1 MWGDAL
7 AHLYMCR
14 YIYVHIYCYAPFQQT
29 TSIPAG
35 VDQNHTFNMDED
47 WKTAASAIHVDHAA
61 PAATHPSNEQNEIQD
76 KKCQLD
82 EDALQSARVEH
93 GLSVRDA
100 IAAYPAAIFWSFA
113 VSGCVIMEG
122 YDQILVQSLFAY
134 PTFQKQY
141 GSPTGAVYTNG
152 QPKYEVSAAWQAGLA
167 NAAGAGA
174 FFGVLLNG
182 YVNNCVL
189 EFQTN
194 LSVIDV

>member
-1 MWGDAL
+1 
-7 AHLYMCR
+7 
-14 YIYVHIYCYAPFQQT
+14 
-29 TSIPAG
+29 
-35 VDQNHTFNMDED
+35 MDED
-47 WKTAASAIHVDHAA
+47 WKTGISATHVDNAL
-61 PAATHPSNEQNEIQD
+61 PALTQPSREQNDIGD
-76 KKCQLD
+76 NKNQLD
-82 EDALQSARVEH
+82 ADALQSAQVEH
-93 GLSVRDA
+93 NLTVRNA

-141 GSPTGAVYTNG
+141 GRPTGASYADG

-182 YVNNCVL
+182 YVTYLPAYTRYIYMNPYRC
-189 EFQTN
+189 T
-194 LSVIDV
+194 

>member
-1 MWGDAL
+1 
-7 AHLYMCR
+7 
-14 YIYVHIYCYAPFQQT
+14 
-29 TSIPAG
+29 
-35 VDQNHTFNMDED
+35 MDED
-47 WKTAASAIHVDHAA
+47 WKTAASAIHVDNAA
-61 PAATHPSNEQNEIQD
+61 PTAIHPSHEQNDIDD
-76 KKCQLD
+76 KKGQLD

-141 GSPTGAVYTNG
+141 GSPTGAVYANG

-182 YVNNCVL
+182 YVNNCL
-189 EFQTN
+189 CGFQIN
-194 LSVIDV
+194 VIVIDV

>member
-1 MWGDAL
+1 
-7 AHLYMCR
+7 
-14 YIYVHIYCYAPFQQT
+14 
-29 TSIPAG
+29 
-35 VDQNHTFNMDED
+35 MDED
-47 WKTAASAIHVDHAA
+47 WKTAASAIHVDNAA
-61 PAATHPSNEQNEIQD
+61 PTATHPSHEQNDID
-76 KKCQLD
+76 NNKGQLD

-141 GSPTGAVYTNG
+141 GSPTGAVYANG

-167 NAAGAGA
+167 DAAGAGA

-182 YVNNCVL
+182 YVDNYPL
-189 EFQTN
+189 DFQSN
-194 LSVIDV
+194 FSLI

>member
-1 MWGDAL
+1 
-7 AHLYMCR
+7 
-14 YIYVHIYCYAPFQQT
+14 
-29 TSIPAG
+29 
-35 VDQNHTFNMDED
+35 MDEEK
-47 WKTAASAIHVDHAA
+47 KTAPTAIHVDKAG
-61 PAATHPSNEQNEIQD
+61 PTESQPSREQNEISD
-76 KKCQLD
+76 KQVQLD

-93 GLSVRDA
+93 NLTVRDA

-141 GSPTGAVYTNG
+141 GSPTGAFYANG

-182 YVNNCVL
+182 YVNNCVHVFRTKL
-189 EFQTN
+189 SLIRERLFSPPGN
-194 LSVIDV
+194 L